1 MKQMFSNQYAD
12 SDVTHLSSM
21 SGVGFDMVLS
31 TDGCL
36 DPVNRECALA

>member
-1 MKQMFSNQYAD
+1 MYKGRETGGD
-12 SDVTHLSSM
+12 DHLSSV
-21 SGVGFDMVLS
+21 SGFVTVLS